1 MFRGIFHRK
10 RLNDGV
16 AVKKRT
22 HLRGDFRE
30 HAVVIIFYI
39 GTILPESGTGELS
52 GVGIKRFDVFNES
65 VLRLDLWQQRIVQ
78 QRTKFTDLRW
88 VNRASDDTS
97 DHEMPPMTICV

>member
-1 MFRGIFHRK
+1 MFRGILHGK

-22 HLRGDFRE
+22 HLGGDFRE
-30 HAVVIIFYI
+30 HAVVIIFHI
-39 GTILPESGTGELS
+39 GTILPQSGAGELS
-52 GVGIKRFDVFNES
+52 RIGIKRFDVLNES

-78 QRTKFTDLRW
+78 QRTEFGYFRW

-97 DHEMPPMTICV
+97 DLELHPVTIEV

>member
-1 MFRGIFHRK
+1 MFRGILHGK

-30 HAVVIIFYI
+30 HAVVIIFHI
-39 GTILPESGTGELS
+39 GTILPQSGAGELS
-52 GVGIKRFDVFNES
+52 GIEIKRFDVFNKS

-78 QRTKFTDLRW
+78 QRTEFADFRW
-88 VNRASDDTS
+88 GNRASDDTS
-97 DHEMPPMTICV
+97 DHEMPPMTM